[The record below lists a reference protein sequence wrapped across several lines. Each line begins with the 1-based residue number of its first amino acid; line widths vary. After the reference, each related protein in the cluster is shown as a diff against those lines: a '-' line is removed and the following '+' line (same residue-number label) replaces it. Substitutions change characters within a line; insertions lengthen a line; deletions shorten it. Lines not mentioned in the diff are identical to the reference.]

1 MDRRRPMRRL
11 SDLLPEAA
19 AALGIEEDL
28 QRARVAAAW
37 QRTVAERVPGASG
50 SSHVLGLEAGGL
62 VVAASDAALAQ
73 ELRLR
78 APELLEALVRAPGV
92 GNLRGIRI
100 VVRRD
105 QRPTIA

>member
-1 MDRRRPMRRL
+1 MDRRRPMQRL

-19 AALGIEEDL
+19 AALGIEDDL
-28 QRARVAAAW
+28 HRARVAAAW
-37 QRTVAERVPGASG
+37 ERTIAEHVPAAAGACW
-50 SSHVLGLEAGGL
+50 VVGLEDGGL
-62 VVAASDAALAQ
+62 VVAADEPAVAQ

-78 APELLEALVRAPGV
+78 ATELLASLSRAPAV

-105 QRPTIA
+105 RPPTVA

>member
-1 MDRRRPMRRL
+1 MRRL

-28 QRARVAAAW
+28 HRARVAAAW
-37 QRTVAERVPGASG
+37 ERMVEEHVPGAAG
-50 SSHVLGLEAGGL
+50 SSHPITIEEGGL
-62 VVAASDAALAQ
+62 VVATEDAAVAQ

-78 APELLEALVRAPGV
+78 TPELLEALGRAPAV

-105 QRPTIA
+105 RPPTVA

>member
-1 MDRRRPMRRL
+1 MRRL

-28 QRARVAAAW
+28 HRARVAAAW
-37 QRTVAERVPGASG
+37 ERTVAERVPGAVG
-50 SSHVLGLEAGGL
+50 SSAVLELDGGGL
-62 VVAASDAALAQ
+62 IVAADDSVVAQ

-78 APELLEALVRAPGV
+78 APELLEAMVRAPGV

-100 VVRRD
+100 VIRRD
-105 QRPTIA
+105 PPPTVA